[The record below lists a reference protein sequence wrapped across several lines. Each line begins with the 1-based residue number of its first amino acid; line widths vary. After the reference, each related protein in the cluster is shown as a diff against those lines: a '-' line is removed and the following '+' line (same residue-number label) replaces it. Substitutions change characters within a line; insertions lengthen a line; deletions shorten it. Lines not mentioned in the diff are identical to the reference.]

1 MATVEMVLKDDD
13 GRVIGTREMELDL
26 QSGSFHDIE
35 GAVEA
40 FRKQAL
46 PQLEADLLKDK
57 QRRLRDEKRGAGDP
71 TEPA

>member
-1 MATVEMVLKDDD
+1 MAKVKMVLEDDD

-40 FRKQAL
+40 FRKEAL

-57 QRRLRDEKRGAGDP
+57 QRRLRDEKRGPGDP
-71 TEPA
+71 TGSA